1 MSSVWQEYPDMGPV
15 EDSDYMKYL
24 QSLYTPNP
32 IPKPPPTPEEIA
44 YINKINKEQ
53 DEKNVNASMIV
64 AIIAGIVSLIVSMFA
79 IGFLL
84 SRNKIITGIIISFI
98 AIGLWILTGFFIA
111 GALGKGP
118 LQL

>member
-15 EDSDYMKYL
+15 EDSDYMKYYK
-24 QSLYTPNP
+24 SLLTPNP
-32 IPKPPPTPEEIA
+32 IPKPSPTPEEIA
-44 YINKINKEQ
+44 YINKVNKEQ
-53 DEKNVNASMIV
+53 DEKNVNVSIIV
-64 AIIAGIVSLIVSMFA
+64 AVTSGIVSLIVSMFA

-84 SRNKIITGIIISFI
+84 SPKRIITGIVMLFI
-98 AIGLWILTGFFIA
+98 AIALWILTGLFIA

>member
-15 EDSDYMKYL
+15 EDSDYMKYHK
-24 QSLYTPNP
+24 SLLTPNP

-44 YINKINKEQ
+44 YMNRINKEQ
-53 DEKNVNASMIV
+53 DEKDVNTSVIV
-64 AIIAGIVSLIVSMFA
+64 AVTSSIVSFVVSLFA
-79 IGFLL
+79 IGYLV
-84 SRNKIITGIIISFI
+84 SPKRIITGIVMSII

-111 GALGKGP
+111 GAVGKGP